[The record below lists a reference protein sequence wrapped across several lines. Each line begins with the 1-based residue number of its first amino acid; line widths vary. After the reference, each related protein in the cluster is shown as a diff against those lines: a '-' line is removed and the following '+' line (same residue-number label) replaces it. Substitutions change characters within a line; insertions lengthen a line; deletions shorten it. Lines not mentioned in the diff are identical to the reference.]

1 MPSGIDSKNY
11 RLHAILGAIAE
22 ADDRYADSSAEY
34 SLALNNLPA
43 QVPEGP
49 LYPIELRLNLY
60 ELDLRQDDEAA
71 AKQQLDA
78 AFAAINQVTVPTS
91 SRPEMLRLRAAIE
104 AGPATRTRRIKICRK
119 RCLWRPRMLIRF

>member
-1 MPSGIDSKNY
+1 MRRKAFWKMPRGSIAKNY

-49 LYPIELRLNLY
+49 LYPIELRL
-60 ELDLRQDDEAA
+60 E
-71 AKQQLDA
+71 
-78 AFAAINQVTVPTS
+78 S
-91 SRPEMLRLRAAIE
+91 LRAGFAP
-104 AGPATRTRRIKICRK
+104 GR
-119 RCLWRPRMLIRF
+119 